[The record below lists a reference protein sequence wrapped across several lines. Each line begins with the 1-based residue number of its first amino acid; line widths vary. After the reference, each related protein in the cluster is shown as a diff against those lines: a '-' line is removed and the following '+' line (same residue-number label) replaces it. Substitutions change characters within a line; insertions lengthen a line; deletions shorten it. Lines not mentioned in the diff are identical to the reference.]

1 MAKYRIINRVF
12 GFDTHDAIVFSAQ
25 RLPQLTR
32 QALWRTVSPLFTVA
46 ASGAASA
53 LDENG
58 KEIALL
64 NATAEPIFAA
74 VVTVS
79 RREIC
84 VFKISCSLFF
94 IISTLIASK
103 GDLNLYKTFPG

>member
-1 MAKYRIINRVF
+1 MNKTKGCLIANF
-12 GFDTHDAIVFSAQ
+12 A
-25 RLPQLTR
+25 
-32 QALWRTVSPLFTVA
+32 TVPFIVA

-58 KEIALL
+58 TEIALL
-64 NATAEPIFAA
+64 NTTAEPIFAA

-84 VFKISCSLFF
+84 IFKISFSLFF

-103 GDLNLYKTFPG
+103 EDLNLHKIFTD